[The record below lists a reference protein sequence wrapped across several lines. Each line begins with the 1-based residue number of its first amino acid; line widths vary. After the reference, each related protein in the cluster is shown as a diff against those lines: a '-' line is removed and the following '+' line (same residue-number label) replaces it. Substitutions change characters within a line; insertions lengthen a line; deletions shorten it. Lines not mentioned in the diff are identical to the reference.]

1 MLIRRGMSDMW
12 IIENIITIVG
22 NVLTLVVEI
31 TLVVA
36 IGNVAIQAVS
46 DFDSNNFSKKIRKL
60 ITKLRR

>member
-1 MLIRRGMSDMW
+1 MW

-60 ITKLRR
+60 ITRLRR

>member
-1 MLIRRGMSDMW
+1 MSDMW
-12 IIENIITIVG
+12 IIENITTIVG

-60 ITKLRR
+60 TKRLRR